1 MLCLCLPCIS
11 PFAQRF
17 NAHIY
22 VTKDVASRHPTNCQ
36 FRLRC
41 LPCLLRAL
49 WESSLASGFAGIESS
64 SEGKLGG
71 NTFDAVSRV
80 YVLDQCNLVAGCGTL
95 TGDDSGVGKEEFP
108 DLCIISLST
117 TQQISRHSLC
127 TIYCHTSPRPSQ
139 SWRSSFCTISKGLP
153 SNEHQWYQFV

>member
-17 NAHIY
+17 IAHIY
-22 VTKDVASRHPTNCQ
+22 VTKDGASRHPTNCQ

-49 WESSLASGFAGIESS
+49 WKSSLASGFAGIESS

-80 YVLDQCNLVAGCGTL
+80 YVLDQSDLVAGCGAL
-95 TGDDSGVGKEEFP
+95 TGDDSGVSKEEFP

-117 TQQISRHSLC
+117 NQPNKWSL
-127 TIYCHTSPRPSQ
+127 TLYHL
-139 SWRSSFCTISKGLP
+139 LP
-153 SNEHQWYQFV
+153 YFAKTFSELAFQFLYHLQRVAE